1 MLMKRPRKSN
11 LCWDY
16 SLSGAKM
23 DWRKHVGAMSHI
35 LTLQGTG
42 RIGWALKNIFLLR
55 TCPRIPASVIL
66 HREGWHAQNPNLN
79 IQLKRALS
87 QLGRLAQNQVLFVFF
102 ARKRSHFSTWQKD
115 VDSSCWC
122 LGLLWLQLSHSRE
135 QQRWPEC
142 LSICFSSAFQG
153 GSACSITLM
162 SVSSPVYLHSAVLL
176 PHQ

>member
-1 MLMKRPRKSN
+1 MLMKRPRKRN

-87 QLGRLAQNQVLFVFF
+87 QLGRLAQNQVLFVFLHGKDHTSQHG
-102 ARKRSHFSTWQKD
+102 KR
-115 VDSSCWC
+115 
-122 LGLLWLQLSHSRE
+122 
-135 QQRWPEC
+135 
-142 LSICFSSAFQG
+142 
-153 GSACSITLM
+153 M
-162 SVSSPVYLHSAVLL
+162 
-176 PHQ
+176 